1 MFSDPF
7 FGTFFGKVEVQ
18 PHQLE
23 VIDLFTGILYTGREP
38 RAETLRTLEEM
49 ARLIEGQWE
58 TI

>member
-7 FGTFFGKVEVQ
+7 FGKVEDQ